1 MYIKGQTGLDGHL
14 LDWTLWPKDGFT
26 ALQSL
31 AVERGDIGQFLRSND
46 ALSYWIEDPEYSTVR
61 EPNEMMPRYMN
72 GIVFYGEDLVLS
84 DEGALIGGTITG
96 VERIFFGGFDAI
108 GYPSTTALKELNWS
122 VAEINADPTMFW
134 EHIFDGNDQFVYSQS
149 TLGSSVDLGDGD
161 DSLEVFWPLN
171 RYGGT
176 IEVDMGAGDDF
187 FRDATSWTT
196 WSWAHPSSLI
206 LGEGFDD
213 VEMGDEDNQSL
224 RYVKDFNPEED
235 RVKFLDADETL
246 TITQV
251 EGGIEVHRIVHARGT
266 DIPVGRIFFEGVSA
280 DQVKLENGYLTG
292 KNGRDYSRHVNDLDV
307 TQHLHG
313 TTNKDVF
320 VLDGKRDDYRWH
332 ATDDG
337 KGIVI
342 WDVKTETPDLLYDF
356 EVLRFNDVSLQ
367 LSEWPTSEGPAVEGI
382 RDIAD
387 QTQYLQAEEWG
398 ETFIIDGKMSDY
410 QWAPTQDRTGTVVW
424 NVKTGKHDILTDF
437 AWINFN
443 DGKADLVQY
452 PRSNAP
458 TTEDQVDKD
467 EIIKADNH
475 REVFEIDGYRDDYS
489 WGPNPDGEGI
499 AIWNGSNIDIL
510 IGFDGVRF
518 LDSYADLRALPQWG
532 DVPRPNGEIL
542 IKDDPTDNQYLR
554 GETGEEIFVFDGNKG
569 DYNWGPTRDG
579 KGVVVWNKDG
589 FDILMDFKAIRF
601 NDDTITTNEIRGIDD
616 GNVSGVKI
624 KDIANETQYLHGE
637 GDKDQFIIDGNA
649 EDYAWGATRDE
660 TGFVV
665 WNRETKVHDILTDFE
680 EVVFNDQVLVVEDV
694 I

>member
-1 MYIKGQTGLDGHL
+1 MKIGGSVGIDNQILK
-14 LDWTLWPKDGFT
+14 WPLWPQDGFA
-26 ALQSL
+26 ALQTMVAGNEEYGTTSSETDL
-31 AVERGDIGQFLRSND
+31 NFWIIDRPDQATPPDGAPIPSWVDGVRFFGKG
-46 ALSYWIEDPEYSTVR
+46 LSY
-61 EPNEMMPRYMN
+61 
-72 GIVFYGEDLVLS
+72 
-84 DEGALIGGTITG
+84 DEQGALIGGTITG
-96 VERIFFGGFDAI
+96 FVWFDSGRDIDVGIAASV
-108 GYPSTTALKELNWS
+108 GASELSWD
-122 VAEINADPTMFW
+122 VFEINKNPTEFW
-134 EHIFDGNDQFVYSQS
+134 QEIFDSNDQFVYHQGSA
-149 TLGSSVDLGDGD
+149 SSVMNLGNGD
-161 DSLEVFWPLN
+161 DTAEITNPMPRF
-171 RYGGT
+171 GGGVS
-176 IEVDMGAGDDF
+176 IDMGAGDDF
-187 FRDATSWTT
+187 FRDATYFTG
-196 WSWAHPSSLI
+196 WSDAHPGSLK

-213 VEMGDEDNQSL
+213 VEMNLEGLYPL
-224 RYVKDFNPEED
+224 RYIKDFNPNED
-235 RVKFLDADETL
+235 RIKFLNVDGPLVFRD
-246 TITQV
+246 I
-251 EGGIEVHRIVHARGT
+251 EGGVEIKRPDGSFTDGT
-266 DIPVGRIFFEGVSA
+266 LFLSGVSA
-280 DQVKLENGYLTG
+280 SEIKIENGYLSG
-292 KNGRDYSRHVNDLDV
+292 INGRDYSRHLNDADI

-320 VLDGKRDDYRWH
+320 VLEGKRDDYRWH

-367 LSEWPTSEGPAVEGI
+367 LSEWPTSEGPVVEGI

-410 QWAPTQDRTGTVVW
+410 QWAPTQDRTATVVW

-458 TTEDQVDKD
+458 TTTDQASKD
-467 EIIKADNH
+467 EIVKSDNH

-518 LDSYADLRALPQWG
+518 LDSYADLRTLPQWG

-554 GETGEEIFVFDGNKG
+554 GETGEEIFVFDGDKG

-579 KGVVVWNKDG
+579 KGVVVWNQDG
-589 FDILMDFKAIRF
+589 FDILMDFKAVRF
-601 NDDTITTNEIRGIDD
+601 NDGTITTNEIRGIDD

-624 KDIANETQYLHGE
+624 KDIASETQYLRGE

-680 EVVFNDQVLVVEDV
+680 EVVFNDQVLVIDDV

>member
-1 MYIKGQTGLDGHL
+1 MKIDGSVGFYETV
-14 LDWTLWPKDGFT
+14 LDWVLWPQNGFV
-26 ALQSL
+26 ALQKLVSATEAYASSSSDTEL
-31 AVERGDIGQFLRSND
+31 SVWVIKYPED
-46 ALSYWIEDPEYSTVR
+46 ATPPE
-61 EPNEMMPRYMN
+61 
-72 GIVFYGEDLVLS
+72 GETYPMWVDRVTFKGEGLEY
-84 DEGALIGGTITG
+84 DENGALIAGKITEFFWFYGGHDGANGPI
-96 VERIFFGGFDAI
+96 
-108 GYPSTTALKELNWS
+108 PSFAAKDLDWD
-122 VAEINADPTMFW
+122 VAKVNEEAGRFW
-134 EHIFDGNDQFVYSQS
+134 PEIFDGNDQFNYWESS
-149 TLGSSVDLGDGD
+149 LGADVNLGIGD
-161 DSLEVFWPLN
+161 DSLEITDPMF
-171 RYGGT
+171 RYGGGVS
-176 IEVDMGAGDDF
+176 VDMGAGDDF
-187 FRDATSWTT
+187 FRDTTIFTGWTT
-196 WSWAHPSSLI
+196 GHPGKLI

-213 VEMGDEDNQSL
+213 VEMRLGGPYPLSEIE
-224 RYVKDFNPEED
+224 DFNPEQD
-235 RVKFLDADETL
+235 RIRFLNDNEAFVFR
-246 TITQV
+246 QV
-251 EGGIEVHRIVHARGT
+251 EGGVEVKRAQADETEGALF
-266 DIPVGRIFFEGVSA
+266 IPGISSDEI
-280 DQVKLENGYLTG
+280 KIENGYLTG
-292 KNGRDYSRHVNDLDV
+292 INGRDYSRHVNDADV

-332 ATDDG
+332 ATDDD

-387 QTQYLQAEEWG
+387 QTQYLQADEWG

-458 TTEDQVDKD
+458 TTTDQADKD
-467 EIIKADNH
+467 EIVKADNH

-489 WGPNPDGEGI
+489 WRPNPDGEGI